1 MKCIVVLSVLALAAL
16 GASGT
21 QPASV
26 NCPSSLTGSQLLLT
40 PQYVWLESL
49 YGPPDTLHPG
59 IKDSFVASVHASQT
73 STVKVWFTL
82 DKDGVRVYSTS
93 RDVMVLG
100 GDSVVLCNWL
110 FTSDTGYFVAQDSLD
125 DSLPAD
131 SSSVVTWRY
140 WVMPWQSGSD
150 ISIVR
155 VNLPYDTIDTLTPVT
170 MYVELRNYGVVSDSR
185 WLSITISDTAAFRV
199 VYAESGYFRI
209 YVGGEFTVQFPETRF
224 TTLGPHHGKVRFW
237 TYGGSAASLD
247 WDFWVVAGA
256 GVEEGL
262 KPQAPSS
269 KPAATVVRGLPPGAV
284 VFDPMGRRV
293 LNPKP
298 GVYFVRSASG
308 VMREA
313 SSVAKVV
320 IQR

>member
-1 MKCIVVLSVLALAAL
+1 
-16 GASGT
+16 
-21 QPASV
+21 
-26 NCPSSLTGSQLLLT
+26 
-40 PQYVWLESL
+40 
-49 YGPPDTLHPG
+49 
-59 IKDSFVASVHASQT
+59 
-73 STVKVWFTL
+73 
-82 DKDGVRVYSTS
+82 
-93 RDVMVLG
+93 MVLG

-170 MYVELRNYGVVSDSR
+170 MYVELRNYGVVSDSG

-237 TYGGSAASLD
+237 TYGGSADSLE
-247 WDFWVVAGA
+247 WDFWVVARL
-256 GVEEGL
+256 GVEEAISDERGMM
-262 KPQAPSS
+262 ST
-269 KPAATVVRGLPPGAV
+269 ATVLRSLPSGAV
-284 VFDPMGRRV
+284 AFDAMGRRV
-293 LNPKP
+293 VNPKP
-298 GVYFVRSASG
+298 GVYFVRPASG

-313 SSVAKVV
+313 SSVYKVV